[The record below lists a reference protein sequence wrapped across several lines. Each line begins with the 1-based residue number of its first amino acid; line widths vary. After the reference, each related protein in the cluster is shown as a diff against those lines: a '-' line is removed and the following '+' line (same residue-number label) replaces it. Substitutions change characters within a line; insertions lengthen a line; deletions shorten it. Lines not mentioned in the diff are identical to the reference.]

1 MKKVAH
7 RLFCLVMAFLFHAC
21 LLETE
26 PPLLPDLRPASNL
39 VINEVFTL
47 PPSNANRYTWIEFYN
62 PTPDSID
69 LTGWTISYF
78 TSRFRDSIIVSLDT
92 TFSRL
97 LSFHS
102 EFILFDTL
110 AFLDVPF
117 ASGLLA
123 APVRLPP
130 GGLYTIVSNEARLL
144 DHTRWGPGDQRF
156 REEKS
161 VVQGPISSIEIFYS
175 SPGVDSIV
183 VGIKLYDYSF
193 FIQPKEQLLLK
204 DPSGRIVD
212 VVRMGDSVY
221 TNIISDST
229 YTDLLLGPSNRSIG
243 AVPEFESVAR
253 YAGGYFTGS
262 TSNDFYVT
270 RPGLAPIPHWY
281 SQLYKR

>member
-1 MKKVAH
+1 MKEVLH
-7 RLFCLVMAFLFHAC
+7 RLLCLVMMFLFHAC

-26 PPLLPDLRPASNL
+26 PPILPDLRPASNL

-47 PPSNANRYTWIEFYN
+47 PPSNPNWYTWIEFYN
-62 PTPDSID
+62 PTRDTID

-78 TSRFRDSIIVSLDT
+78 TSRLQDSIVVSLDT
-92 TFSRL
+92 AFSRI
-97 LSFHS
+97 LSFHG
-102 EFILFDTL
+102 EFISFDTL

-117 ASGLLA
+117 ASGLLTES
-123 APVRLPP
+123 VRLPP
-130 GGLYTIVSNEARLL
+130 SGLYTIVSNEAKLL

-156 REEKS
+156 RVEKPF
-161 VVQGPISSIEIFYS
+161 VQGPVSSIDTFYS

-183 VGIKLYDYSF
+183 VAVKLYDYSF
-193 FIQPKEQLLLK
+193 FIQPKEQLVLK

-221 TNIISDST
+221 TNAIGDST
-229 YTDLLLGPSNRSIG
+229 YADLLLGPSNRSIG
-243 AVPEFESVAR
+243 TVPEFESVAR
-253 YAGGYFTGS
+253 YVGGYFTGN

-270 RPGLAPIPHWY
+270 RPGLVPIPHWY